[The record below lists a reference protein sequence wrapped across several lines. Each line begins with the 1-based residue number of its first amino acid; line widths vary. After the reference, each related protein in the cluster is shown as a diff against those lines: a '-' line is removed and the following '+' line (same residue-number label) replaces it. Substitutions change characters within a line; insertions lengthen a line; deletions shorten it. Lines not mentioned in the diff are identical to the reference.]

1 MKKEDLKV
9 GLQVTTVT
17 GANGEIVEVTE
28 DKVFVSFAIDYVNE
42 APMEYS
48 MSYFLKVF
56 TLQNKPEVQGN
67 EDRDYR
73 YELKKQIPSGT
84 LIQAWML
91 SKSQVGTVGNSG
103 DILKVTPDPFGKR
116 LSHCPFTAESRVR
129 ISYGSHEG

>member
-56 TLQNKPEVQGN
+56 TL
-67 EDRDYR
+67 
-73 YELKKQIPSGT
+73 
-84 LIQAWML
+84 
-91 SKSQVGTVGNSG
+91 
-103 DILKVTPDPFGKR
+103 
-116 LSHCPFTAESRVR
+116 
-129 ISYGSHEG
+129 

>member
-9 GLQVTTVT
+9 GLQVTAAT

-56 TLQNKPEVQGN
+56 
-67 EDRDYR
+67 
-73 YELKKQIPSGT
+73 
-84 LIQAWML
+84 
-91 SKSQVGTVGNSG
+91 
-103 DILKVTPDPFGKR
+103 IL
-116 LSHCPFTAESRVR
+116 
-129 ISYGSHEG
+129 